1 MLSDDYIFFIF
12 FFFLLF
18 LIDESL
24 LEIALE
30 ENYFFFGTI
39 SIFEF
44 VMENACNI

>member
-30 ENYFFFGTI
+30 ENYFFLEQFPF
-39 SIFEF
+39 S
-44 VMENACNI
+44 NL